1 MQILKVLNKGQVVI
15 PANIRQRYDIQPGN
29 RIEIR
34 DAGDH
39 LELYRL
45 PSDPVKAFQGSLKP
59 DVSLADALI
68 VEHAAEVK
76 RDEQHPP
83 L

>member
-15 PANIRQRYDIQPGN
+15 PAEIRQRYDIQPGN

-45 PSDPVKAFQGSLKP
+45 PSDPIKAFQGSLNRV
-59 DVSLADALI
+59 VSLADTLI
-68 VEHAAEVK
+68 AEHAAEVK
-76 RDEQHPP
+76 HDEQR
-83 L
+83 

>member
-1 MQILKVLNKGQVVI
+1 MQVLKVLNKGQVVI
-15 PANIRQRYDIQPGN
+15 PAELRQRFDIQPGH

-45 PSDPVKAFQGSLKP
+45 PTDPVSAFQGSLKR
-59 DVSLADALI
+59 DISLADTLI
-68 VEHAAEVK
+68 DEHKLEVK
-76 RDEQHPP
+76 RDEER
-83 L
+83 